1 MNSIML
7 CDYLKIH
14 YDIEY
19 TIDNINVLS
28 YYKDPRHFNFKG
40 ILHKICKR
48 LLHASISASI
58 NLDHIS
64 DLKLIWPLKN
74 GVICSSSI
82 VSCSRLSFRI
92 FFLPNVFFSMMM
104 DQHIGYGKDKN
115 TANLNSD
122 FLFHHCLRMYILS

>member
-1 MNSIML
+1 MII
-7 CDYLKIH
+7 KI
-14 YDIEY
+14 I
-19 TIDNINVLS
+19 VLRFTKIFNTLWIASYFPS
-28 YYKDPRHFNFKG
+28 YYKNPRYFNFKG

-122 FLFHHCLRMYILS
+122 FLFHHCLRMYIQS